1 MHPSD
6 HDPPALRSQK
16 CLRRVKVNA
25 IIHGHAACF
34 RKGHRFLIQISD
46 QTERI
51 IAPMKFKAFREHIHH
66 TYDQH
71 MLSVKR
77 EEIRTFPHHTETVII
92 ADQRLHIFP
101 LKSVI
106 TLIKKNLSACLRVSA
121 GKIAIVA
128 SFRTL
133 FQIGIPEIKAAAPLW
148 DHIGINDRI
157 LRHFLIIDAVSHCD
171 TLCLYFPHHLTGL
184 FFFADRGIHEEL
196 PAIFQLDRA
205 AGKTAVAVIFPVRR
219 ERGRQVLPVQQI
231 IADYMSPMYIVP
243 PGRIGIILEKHMI
256 TVLITG
262 KTVWIIQPS
271 GRGGQMVNRSL
282 LF

>member
-1 MHPSD
+1 M
-6 HDPPALRSQK
+6 
-16 CLRRVKVNA
+16 
-25 IIHGHAACF
+25 
-34 RKGHRFLIQISD
+34 
-46 QTERI
+46 E
-51 IAPMKFKAFREHIHH
+51 FKAFREHIHH
-66 TYDQH
+66 AYDQH

-77 EEIRTFPHHTETVII
+77 EEIRTFPHHTESVII
-92 ADQRLHIFP
+92 ADQCLHIFP

-121 GKIAIVA
+121 RKIAIVA
-128 SFRTL
+128 AFRTL
-133 FQIGIPEIKAAAPLW
+133 FEIGIPEIKAAAPLW

-157 LRHFLIIDAVSHCD
+157 LFRFFIIDAVSHCD

-205 AGKTAVAVIFPVRR
+205 AGKTAIAVIFPVRR
-219 ERGRQVLPVQQI
+219 KRCREILPVQQI
-231 IADYMSPMYIVP
+231 ITDCMSPMYIVP
-243 PGRIGIILEKHMI
+243 PGRIGVILEKHMI

-271 GRGGQMVNRSL
+271 GRGGQMVSRTLFFRNGSLCLPFIQTCFFQQMTIHVNPPLYCPAPASPSL
-282 LF
+282 LI